1 MDQCSGDRELI
12 ALYAEW
18 RTEHAWDHIDPGS
31 RTAPVEVRRWIEREL
46 AKSRGL
52 QPQESKTSPLGREH
66 LVACSPQEAIA
77 VLSLIRGMLPVV
89 NVFFEL
95 GRQGTSFGREGVE
108 ALRLVDILHHARLQ
122 SVDQVIACLDL
133 INEAVRRVTGD
144 VTATLYALDDRG
156 DCFIAT
162 QTQQSVLRVWQ
173 QAIASE
179 EVLAN
184 PTSDELPAAASVAP
198 FPVTRGAFP
207 SSGLHPDRFDTAAS
221 GTSVDNRQGKDTA
234 RLPADS

>member
-1 MDQCSGDRELI
+1 MFGITLI
-12 ALYAEW
+12 LEQ
-18 RTEHAWDHIDPGS
+18 I
-31 RTAPVEVRRWIEREL
+31 RTAPVEVRRWIEHEM
-46 AKSRGL
+46 AKSLGL
-52 QPQESKTSPLGREH
+52 QPQDPRAGQLAREH

-108 ALRLVDILHHARLQ
+108 ALRLVDILHHTRLQ
-122 SVDQVIACLDL
+122 SVDQVIACLDI

-144 VTATLYALDDRG
+144 VAATLYALDDRG

-173 QAIASE
+173 QAIAGE
-179 EVLAN
+179 ELPAS
-184 PTSDELPAAASVAP
+184 PPGDGLPAAASVAP
-198 FPVTRGAFP
+198 FSVTPDAFP
-207 SSGLHPDRFDTAAS
+207 SSTPHPDRFDMSAS
-221 GTSVDNRQGKDTA
+221 GTSANNRHGEDAT
-234 RLPADS
+234 RLRTDY